1 MRLFEAGRHEA
12 LSDLVWDEAAARA
25 AISRIVRDVH
35 DAYLGEDGLWPI
47 HPIDVSDERPEVL
60 KPLYYGAGGVVWAL
74 ERLRATGF
82 AVPQRD
88 YRPAVRTL
96 LERSRADAL
105 RLNGHPQFSY
115 PTGETGLLLLHW
127 TLEPSETLAA
137 QLEAAIAASQSDPSL
152 GFLWGAPGAMLA
164 ALFMAERTGDAR
176 WSALCRRL
184 ADDLWDRWGFD
195 EVLGCHLWTHD
206 LYGHQEKQLG
216 ALHGFAGVAFVL
228 LRCGAL
234 LGDRQHELTRRVRQT
249 LRATALRDGTFANWP
264 LIAGPT
270 EHPGAANIR
279 VQHCTGAPGMIN
291 ALGALPP
298 EPQTDELLL
307 AGGELT
313 WTAGPLAKLPSLC
326 HGVPGSGY
334 AFLKLHQR
342 TGDDIWLS
350 RARRFAMHAIG
361 QADRGLAQYGQRKYS
376 LWTGDVG
383 LALYLWD
390 SVRVSSAFPMMDV
403 F

>member
-1 MRLFEAGRHEA
+1 MRLFEADRHEA
-12 LSDLVWDEAAARA
+12 LCDQAWDEAAAVA
-25 AISRIVRDVH
+25 ALGRIVGDVH

-47 HPIDVSDERPEVL
+47 HPLDVSEERADVL
-60 KPLYYGAGGVVWAL
+60 KPLYYGAGGVIWAL

-82 AVPQRD
+82 AVPRRD

-96 LERSRADAL
+96 LERSRADAM
-105 RLNGHPQFSY
+105 RLNGRRQFCY

-127 TLEPSETLAA
+127 VLEPSETLAA
-137 QLEAAIAASQSDPSL
+137 QLETAIAASQSDPSL
-152 GFLWGAPGAMLA
+152 GFLWGAPGTMLA
-164 ALFMAERTGDAR
+164 ALFMAERTGEAR
-176 WSALCRRL
+176 WSELYQRL
-184 ADDLWDRWGFD
+184 ADDLWDRWTFD
-195 EVLGCHLWTHD
+195 ETLGCHLWTHD

-228 LRCGAL
+228 LRGGAL
-234 LGDRQHELTRRVRQT
+234 LGERRAELIRRVCQT
-249 LRATALRDGTFANWP
+249 LSATALREGAFANWP
-264 LIAGPT
+264 LIAGPI

-291 ALGALPP
+291 ALAALPA
-298 EPQTDELLL
+298 ERQTDELLL
-307 AGGELT
+307 AAGELT
-313 WTAGPLAKLPSLC
+313 WAAGPLAKLPSLC

-334 AFLKLHQR
+334 AFLKLHAR
-342 TGDDIWLS
+342 TGDEIWLD

-361 QADRGLAQYGQRKYS
+361 QADRGVEQYGQRKFS

-390 SVRVSSAFPMMDV
+390 CVRGVGQFPMMEV